1 MVYPKVTA
9 RSADGR
15 EWLDHAEWWI
25 SDPFCKVT
33 SPSWTLWIPW
43 GWKSCIRETG
53 EDQQL
58 EP

>member
-53 EDQQL
+53 E